1 MVADKDLLTATIQN
15 IAMAHALSVQN
26 EALGA
31 AHGFLDTVIADSSES
46 VISEADT
53 ALAGATHDFIL
64 LADEKVTKLAADLE
78 KALAEVD
85 ALPDDF
91 TLTPGDDGSGA
102 EDPGYGTYL

>member
-1 MVADKDLLTATIQN
+1 VADKELLTATIQN

-31 AHGFLDTVIADSSES
+31 AHGFLDTVTAEASES

-53 ALAGATHDFIL
+53 ALAVATHDFL
-64 LADEKVTKLAADLE
+64 LLTDEKVTKLAEDLE
-78 KALAEVD
+78 KALAEVT

-91 TLTPGDDGSGA
+91 TLPGKDEDETPDYDPDGL
-102 EDPGYGTYL
+102 YL

>member
-1 MVADKDLLTATIQN
+1 VADKELLTATIQN

-31 AHGFLDTVIADSSES
+31 AHGFLDTVIAEGSES
-46 VISEADT
+46 VISEADQ
-53 ALAGATHDFIL
+53 ALADATHEFL
-64 LADEKVTKLAADLE
+64 LLTDDKVTKLADDLE
-78 KALAEVD
+78 KALAEVQ

-91 TLTPGDDGSGA
+91 TLKPGGDEATA